1 MVPYGHVYFVSMAKM
16 YPKNAP
22 RRQGLETKQ
31 LFFIALW
38 PETEVM
44 TMILIKNRS
53 DPSHQ
58 IQKLPI
64 LSQVMAEN
72 VSKWS

>member
-1 MVPYGHVYFVSMAKM
+1 MAV
-16 YPKNAP
+16 
-22 RRQGLETKQ
+22 
-31 LFFIALW
+31 W

-58 IQKLPI
+58 IQKRQI
-64 LSQVMAEN
+64 LSQVMAKN
-72 VSKWS
+72 VSKWL

>member
-1 MVPYGHVYFVSMAKM
+1 MFGVKHQVFFVK
-16 YPKNAP
+16 K
-22 RRQGLETKQ
+22 

-38 PETEVM
+38 QKMETM

-58 IQKLPI
+58 IQKRPI
-64 LSQVMAEN
+64 PSQVMAEN
-72 VSKWS
+72 VSKWL

>member
-1 MVPYGHVYFVSMAKM
+1 M
-16 YPKNAP
+16 
-22 RRQGLETKQ
+22 
-31 LFFIALW
+31 
-38 PETEVM
+38 EVM

-58 IQKLPI
+58 IQKRPI

-72 VSKWS
+72 VSKWL